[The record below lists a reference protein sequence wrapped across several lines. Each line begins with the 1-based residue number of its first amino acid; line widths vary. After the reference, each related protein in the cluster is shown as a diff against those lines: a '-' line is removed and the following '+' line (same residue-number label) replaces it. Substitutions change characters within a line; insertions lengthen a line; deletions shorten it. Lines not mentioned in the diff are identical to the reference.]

1 MKHIMHV
8 LYALLK
14 LTVGNV
20 SHESHGLS
28 IIPHV
33 QLYTALTLKKCVAKW
48 SETFKQVNSRLF
60 TPAAPRRFHK
70 EGVI

>member
-20 SHESHGLS
+20 SHESRGLS

-33 QLYTALTLKKCVAKW
+33 QLYTALTFKKMCGQMERDVQ
-48 SETFKQVNSRLF
+48 QVNSRLF